1 MNSNPLAAV
10 FLFLRAQPS
19 PHRTAA
25 LPAVLAVW
33 TFSLPGGGAEALT
46 RSVSLCSRCL
56 SASGSPEPPP
66 RPTGRPERRLRE
78 DSPPP
83 TAIPPPLFNSLS
95 IPPSPNFFFLR
106 WLPGISSTQPVHL
119 SKQGSS
125 LCSRAD
131 VSVRGEG
138 GVLPPRRAH
147 SFVSY
152 YTSAGAVAVAVHQP
166 PLLPPPKNPT
176 CPHPTPTPVCL

>member
-1 MNSNPLAAV
+1 MNSNPLAAA

-19 PHRTAA
+19 LHRTAA

-66 RPTGRPERRLRE
+66 RPTDRPEHQLRE

-83 TAIPPPLFNSLS
+83 TTTPTPLFNSLS
-95 IPPSPNFFFLR
+95 IPPSPNFFFSVGSLAS
-106 WLPGISSTQPVHL
+106 LPL
-119 SKQGSS
+119 SLSIYQ
-125 LCSRAD
+125 SRAPLHAPTLTCQWE
-131 VSVRGEG
+131 VKEVF
-138 GVLPPRRAH
+138 RR
-147 SFVSY
+147 
-152 YTSAGAVAVAVHQP
+152 QEE
-166 PLLPPPKNPT
+166 PT
-176 CPHPTPTPVCL
+176 ALFHITPQRAL